1 MSQGGSGNYGLP
13 LTALL
18 RGSGQPC
25 MGASHTRSLM
35 AAVLGRAGL
44 RRRPGR
50 PSALLAGLAVAIV
63 AGYVALAG
71 AALWR
76 EHERTT
82 LEAER
87 NAQNLARLVAGVLGY
102 AMENVTRELELIAYT
117 LALQDRLPP
126 IPPPL
131 SAVAV
136 LAPDGTL
143 RAGDPALAARLVPQG
158 AGGRLGVDP
167 AAPNADGAPMLV
179 LTHHAPQAVV
189 VAGMPARALHRL
201 LDSGDLPGLEGVDI
215 ALADGT
221 SLLRVPRAAAA
232 SDEPRLVVTQAV
244 AGTGLVVSLSQPWSA
259 ILAGWRTTVV
269 EAVAV
274 GMAVAT
280 GVLAL
285 TVALF
290 LWMRRMLAA
299 EEARRAA
306 EEASRAK
313 SDFLALMSHELRTPL
328 NTVLGFA
335 EMIRDRAWGAN
346 AEDRYVEYAGDI
358 HAAGTHLLSV
368 LNDVLDLAKIEA
380 GRMTLHP
387 EPLAAAD
394 IAQACY
400 RLSSGQA
407 RASGV
412 EIAVTV
418 EETAG
423 PLYADPRAI
432 RQMIVNLLS
441 NACKFT
447 PRGGCVR
454 LEIRDAPKGGTL
466 VTVRD
471 TGVGMTLEGIAKA
484 LQPFGQV
491 DNLLTRAHAGTGLG
505 LPLVKGLV
513 ELHGGG
519 LTIDSAPGQGTT
531 VTLAF
536 PPPPLAVTAR
546 AALRLAE
553 S

>member
-1 MSQGGSGNYGLP
+1 
-13 LTALL
+13 
-18 RGSGQPC
+18 
-25 MGASHTRSLM
+25 MGTSHTTSQM
-35 AAVLGRAGL
+35 AAVLGRIGL
-44 RRRPGR
+44 RRQPLRPW
-50 PSALLAGLAVAIV
+50 ALLAGLAVAIV

-76 EHERTT
+76 EHDRTMQ
-82 LEAER
+82 EAER
-87 NAQNLARLVAGVLGY
+87 NAQNLARLAAGVLGY
-102 AMENVTRELELIAYT
+102 AMENITRDLDLIAHT
-117 LALQDRLPP
+117 LASQDRLPP
-126 IPPPL
+126 VPPPL
-131 SAVAV
+131 AAVAV

-143 RAGDPALAARLVPQG
+143 RAGDPALAARPASQG
-158 AGGRLGVDP
+158 SGGGRLGVDP
-167 AAPNADGAPMLV
+167 PAPNADGPPMLV
-179 LTHHAPQAVV
+179 LTYHAPQAVV

-201 LDSGDLPGLEGVDI
+201 LDAVDMPGLEGVAI
-215 ALADGT
+215 ALAAGT
-221 SLLRVPRAAAA
+221 SLLRAPRPAATG
-232 SDEPRLVVTQAV
+232 DEPRLVVTQAV
-244 AGTGLVVSLSQPWSA
+244 AGTGMVVSWSQPWSA
-259 ILAGWRTTVV
+259 ILAGWRTTLV
-269 EAVAV
+269 EAVVV

-285 TVALF
+285 TVTLF
-290 LWMRRMLAA
+290 LWMRRMQAA

-380 GRMTLHP
+380 GRMMLHP

-418 EETAG
+418 DETAG
-423 PLYADPRAI
+423 PLHADPRAI

-454 LEIRDAPKGGTL
+454 LEVRDAPKGGTL
-466 VTVRD
+466 VTVSD
-471 TGVGMTLEGIAKA
+471 TGVGMPPEGIAKA

-505 LPLVKGLV
+505 LPLVKGLI
-513 ELHGGG
+513 ELHGGS
-519 LTIDSAPGQGTT
+519 LTIDSAPGRGTS

-546 AALRLAE
+546 AALRLTE